1 MCNFSQFLIP
11 GFSINSTLTLL
22 PRKLVGVSGELITSF
37 QTKRSPHSVFPTRFL
52 WATKAIPCSS
62 PESPQSV
69 KPEPLLIPGISH
81 FLLQTI
87 CQPSGGNPVVTAAG
101 VGRKNEVTSPCRRQS
116 QLYPE
121 AAGKTQPSKLNRL
134 FFQPLTSVFSSR
146 WLQVS
151 FPLPTSS
158 SFGKCEGP

>member
-1 MCNFSQFLIP
+1 MCVAWNCFVLYWGWQGALCKRKKKKKKMCNFSQFLIP

-62 PESPQSV
+62 PESPRSL

-87 CQPSGGNPVVTAAG
+87 CQPSGGNPVGTAAG

-116 QLYPE
+116 QLYP
-121 AAGKTQPSKLNRL
+121 A
-134 FFQPLTSVFSSR
+134 R
-146 WLQVS
+146 WKNTAQ
-151 FPLPTSS
+151 
-158 SFGKCEGP
+158 